1 VREALLRHWELKI
14 LALAFSSAIWFFV
27 LTTERAET
35 IWSAAVDVQGLPDGL
50 VLSGDL
56 PQRVDVQLHG
66 LRGAIGRLSV
76 DQVRA
81 RVDLTDARPGEML
94 LKLEPEHVRAPP
106 GITVLRVMPSRIRV
120 VVAAVP
126 GAPPQGQPR
135 SEAPR
140 S

>member
-1 VREALLRHWELKI
+1 VRAVLLRHWELKI
-14 LALAFSSAIWFFV
+14 LALAFSAAIWFFV

-35 IWSAAVDVQGLPDGL
+35 IWSVPVDVLGLPDGL
-50 VLSGDL
+50 ALTGDV
-56 PQRVDVQLHG
+56 PQRVDVQLLG
-66 LRGAIGRLSV
+66 LRGALGRLSV

-81 RVDLTDARPGEML
+81 RLVLTDARPGEML

-106 GITVLRVMPSRIRV
+106 GVTVVRVMPSRIRV
-120 VVAAVP
+120 VVAAVSS
-126 GAPPQGQPR
+126 APPPGQPR